1 MSERDIAGQTSGGQ
15 KQDMLHRDLLHRLCR
30 ARDSLRDLAECPR
43 SIPAVAREA
52 GLSRFHFIRLY
63 KSVFGETPHQCQSRT
78 QIEKA
83 RHLLILSEYSVTEV
97 CMAVGFSSV
106 GSFSSLFK
114 RRVGLS
120 PSAFQRRHRAQG
132 QRRPQLPAE
141 LIPGCFTLM
150 GRISR

>member
-1 MSERDIAGQTSGGQ
+1 
-15 KQDMLHRDLLHRLCR
+15 MLHQELLLRLCR
-30 ARDSLRDLAECPR
+30 ARDSLRDLEECPK

-52 GLSRFHFIRLY
+52 GVSLYHFIRLY
-63 KSVFGETPHQCQSRT
+63 KSVFGETPHQCQSGT

-83 RHLLILSEYSVTEV
+83 KQLLILSDYSVTAV

-114 RRVGLS
+114 RRVGVS
-120 PSAFQRRHRAQG
+120 PAAFQRRHGTKG
-132 QRRPQLPAE
+132 QRSPRLPAE